1 MPRKELKSKNLFRV
15 RTSALYLGLAAP
27 FSLRW
32 RVGEDI
38 KRRVS
43 TSQTWVRVSFSAPV
57 QASLRWGCFRM
68 YQRVMSLWPGCTAV
82 LGVFVISVNRGG
94 FPVNRG

>member
-1 MPRKELKSKNLFRV
+1 MPRKELKSKNLFSCPDLSIVPR
-15 RTSALYLGLAAP
+15 R
-27 FSLRW
+27 

-57 QASLRWGCFRM
+57 QASLRWGFFRI
-68 YQRVMSLWPGCTAV
+68 YQWGMSVRPACAAV
-82 LGVFVISVNRGG
+82 LAVSVISVNRGG